1 MPGRQMI
8 LKTMTERLQQI
19 KREIDDGD
27 LDTAISQLNR
37 LLTQN
42 PDNADYIYYL
52 LGNAF
57 RKQGNWQGALN
68 NYQEAIAI
76 NPDSPAAE
84 ARKMVMDILEFYN
97 KDMFNQ

>member
-1 MPGRQMI
+1 
-8 LKTMTERLQQI
+8 MTERLKTI
-19 KREIDDGD
+19 KKLIDEGKTS
-27 LDTAISQLNR
+27 TAIDQLN
-37 LLTQN
+37 LFLAQN
-42 PDNADYIYYL
+42 SQDADMAYYL

-68 NYQEAIAI
+68 NYQEAIDI

-84 ARKMVMDILEFYN
+84 ARNMVIDILNFYN

>member
-19 KREIDDGD
+19 KREIDDGN

-42 PDNADYIYYL
+42 SDNADYIYYL

-84 ARKMVMDILEFYN
+84 AHKMVMDILEFYN